1 MKRKRFFSL
10 LALFA
15 MAVATVVTLSPRET
29 NAADLTNMSDTMSR
43 NEVSQA
49 STHEI
54 VFTTVTSVDNTD
66 VVRVTLPTGF
76 DDTGFSETDF
86 TVTDTVAGCTWTN
99 NVYTGGSLV
108 LESVA
113 SACAAPQADTL
124 TVSIT
129 ANMANPST
137 AGEYEIL
144 VETETTGGLTE
155 DNGYIS
161 VSIVDDDTVNVTGYI
176 DTVLSFDIDTATT
189 DVDCNAAGGSAPV
202 CDSHAGASDDA
213 GYVVDL
219 GEMTLSSV
227 NKSGDDVTHADGL
240 TGLVNYI
247 WFDLST
253 NADGGAVV
261 TVVSLNE
268 ELEMD
273 TSNEIP
279 SVARGTA
286 VEILAGSGL
295 YGLKFHN
302 GGVAESQAT
311 TPTGDVFPHAECD
324 EASNGAGY
332 YCGVDDSTGGSPL
345 EIFNTGGNP
354 VDEGRMQWSVGAA
367 PDAADATGTYTDQLT
382 FVATGTF

>member
-1 MKRKRFFSL
+1 MKRKKFFSL
-10 LALFA
+10 LALFG

-86 TVTDTVAGCTWTN
+86 TVTDTAAGCTWTN
-99 NVYTGGSLV
+99 NAYTGGSLV

-113 SACAAPQADTL
+113 SACTTPQADTL

-129 ANMANPST
+129 ANMENPST
-137 AGEYEIL
+137 AAEYEIL
-144 VETETTGGLTE
+144 VETETTGGVTE

-176 DTVLSFDIDTATT
+176 DTVLSFDIDTITI
-189 DVDCNAAGGSAPV
+189 DDDCDAAGGVDP

-273 TSNEIP
+273 STNEIP
-279 SVARGTA
+279 SVARGSA

-295 YGLKFHN
+295 YGLKFHD
-302 GGVAESQAT
+302 GAVAASQASP
-311 TPTGDVFPHAECD
+311 TPTGDVYPHAECD
-324 EASNGAGY
+324 ESVNGAGY

-345 EIFNTGGNP
+345 EIFNTGGDP